1 MTFSEVAL
9 MLIRGEKGFT
19 LIELLIVVAII
30 GILAAIAIPMYQSQ
44 IIKTRL
50 TEVTSALSYVS
61 SGLMDFR
68 SSNGYYPACGSAAA
82 IMSSLGVG
90 VAVVAQIPSSRVQE
104 MSIDGKGN
112 ITATIANVIP
122 NPPINGK
129 TLTLIPASDTTT
141 GGITWSYGGTLAG
154 VNAGMYM
161 PKK

>member
-1 MTFSEVAL
+1 
-9 MLIRGEKGFT
+9 MLIRREKGFT
-19 LIELLIVVAII
+19 LIELLIVIAIV
-30 GILAAIAIPMYQSQ
+30 GIIAAIAIPMYQSQ
-44 IIKTRL
+44 VIKTRL

-68 SSNGYYPACGSAAA
+68 NEYGYYPNCGNAAA

-90 VAVVAQIPSSRVQE
+90 VATLAQIPSARVQE
-104 MSIDGKGN
+104 ISIAGTGV

-129 TLTLIPASDTTT
+129 TLTMIPTSDTTT
-141 GGITWSYGGTLAG
+141 GGITWGYGGTLAT